1 MPGGS
6 NPYQIYILYTVSFA
20 HDKCTDSVQDKKK
33 PGLLTAWLVVYHT
46 LWSGDCQSQ
55 EQLLCVAGGSCPS
68 VQYECTA
75 WGHLSNLNTHL
86 CREEGVLC
94 AQGDNTWT
102 DYIIPKRSVNV
113 LKYCSA
119 RQGAELRL
127 LLVWELL
134 GFSSWQVTVSLSP
147 LTLLFALKRRM
158 ATSSLYC
165 WLMPSF

>member
-1 MPGGS
+1 MAA
-6 NPYQIYILYTVSFA
+6 ILTKFISCIQTVSFA
-20 HDKCTDSVQDKKK
+20 HGKCTDSVQDEKR

-46 LWSGDCQSQ
+46 LWSGARPSQ
-55 EQLLCVAGGSCPS
+55 EQLLCVAGGGCPS

-75 WGHLSNLNTHL
+75 WGHLPNLNTHL

-94 AQGDNTWT
+94 VQGDNTWT
-102 DYIIPKRSVNV
+102 DYVIPKTPVNV
-113 LKYCSA
+113 LKCCSA

-127 LLVWELL
+127 LLLWELL
-134 GFSSWQVTVSLSP
+134 GFSFWQVTVSLSP

-158 ATSSLYC
+158 AALSSHC